1 MKSTLLTLA
10 RRKKIIELRTL
21 GFTLQQIA
29 DTLDLAYSTVWK
41 DVQVAGKERAKQLEN
56 EIDAYIHRYEEGK
69 LKRIRELWAMYAR
82 AENDKER
89 RKILKQIDDM
99 EERLIETLQRLD
111 KLPALKGE
119 KISILNKVEVAPLD
133 NELATFIQRF
143 EQRAK
148 SETVM

>member
-1 MKSTLLTLA
+1 LTLA